1 VEVWLRTDRRSL
13 VLWFWR
19 WLKSWLW
26 NLADA
31 VPPYRIA
38 EGPLETK
45 EVGPDRYYV
54 SVASAK
60 VDVDAATF
68 NTLVVGENLRVRYTR
83 GHRAINIDRLMPGRG
98 PG

>member
-1 VEVWLRTDRRSL
+1 M
-13 VLWFWR
+13 LWFWR

-31 VPPYRIA
+31 LPPYRMA
-38 EGPLETK
+38 EGTLETK
-45 EVGPDRYYV
+45 ETDADKYYV
-54 SVASAK
+54 TVASAK
-60 VDVDAATF
+60 VEVDDATF
-68 NTLVVGENLRVRYTR
+68 NTLVTGENLRVRYTR

>member
-1 VEVWLRTDRRSL
+1 MRSL
-13 VLWFWR
+13 ALRFWR

-31 VPPYRIA
+31 FPPYRIA
-38 EGPLETK
+38 EGLLEGK
-45 EVGPDRYYV
+45 ETDAGDRYYV
-54 SVASAK
+54 TVGSAK
-60 VDVDAATF
+60 VEVDEDTF
-68 NTLVVGENLRVRYTR
+68 KTLVVGENLRVRYTR